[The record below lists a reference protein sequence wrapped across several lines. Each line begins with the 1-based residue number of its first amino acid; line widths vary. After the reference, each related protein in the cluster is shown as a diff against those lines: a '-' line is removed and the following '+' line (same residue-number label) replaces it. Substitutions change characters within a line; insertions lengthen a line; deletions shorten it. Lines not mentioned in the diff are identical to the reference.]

1 MLFALSTPKPL
12 NVRPLTLV
20 AAMSPAFTVMLVAV
34 NASMLR
40 CATGSEVAAADVRP
54 SRIRGGGTVTARA
67 NRPAPAM
74 VNTCLRRMTAPFR
87 MVASF
92 DHVPGWPVNPS
103 KDAGSIAEKTSPD
116 HRRT

>member
-1 MLFALSTPKPL
+1 VLFALSTPKPL

-34 NASMLR
+34 NAS
-40 CATGSEVAAADVRP
+40 GSEVAAADVRP